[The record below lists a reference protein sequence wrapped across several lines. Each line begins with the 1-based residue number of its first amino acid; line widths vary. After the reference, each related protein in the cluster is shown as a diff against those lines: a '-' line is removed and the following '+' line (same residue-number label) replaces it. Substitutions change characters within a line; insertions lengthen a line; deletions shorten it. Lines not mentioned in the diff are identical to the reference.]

1 MKNISTEKI
10 IFLIIGGI
18 TVFVLVLIVIFSVN
32 EQKQAQ
38 GNTPAVSYS
47 TNDRDRPKATV
58 SSAFSDLGKMKVKD
72 EKSAEF
78 TIENTGTKPLQLL
91 KISSSCN
98 CTFGQVTI
106 DDKKSPEL
114 GMHTT
119 TPWVGTV
126 ESGKKAT
133 LSVIYRPFIMPVSGV
148 ITRDVYV
155 QTNDPEKS
163 NLTFTVK
170 AFVE

>member
-1 MKNISTEKI
+1 MKNISTEKLV
-10 IFLIIGGI
+10 FLIIGGL
-18 TVFVLVLIVIFSVN
+18 TVVVLILIGIFSVN
-32 EQKQAQ
+32 EQKQSQ
-38 GNTPAVSYS
+38 GSTVVASYS
-47 TNDRDRPKATV
+47 ASDKDKPKANI
-58 SSAFSDLGKMKVKD
+58 SATFFDLGNMKVKD
-72 EKSAEF
+72 EKTAEF
-78 TIENTGTKPLQLL
+78 NIENTGNKPLQLF
-91 KISSSCN
+91 KITSSCN

-106 DDKKSPEL
+106 NGKKSPEL

-126 ESGKKAT
+126 DPGKKAT
-133 LSVIYRPFIMPVSGV
+133 LSVIYRPYIMPVSGV